1 MSNYKTVFFTL
12 GILQIILGISMVFP
26 IIIQII
32 FDELDSSFIGA
43 SLITII
49 FGTLFFLSNLDH
61 DKKLSLQNAFLLT
74 ALSWL
79 SIAVFSSLPFIF
91 SNLNLSITD
100 SFFESM
106 SGITTTGSTIIT
118 DLNSS
123 PKAILLWRALL
134 QWLGG
139 IGIIV
144 MAITLMP
151 IMNVGGMQL
160 FKVSSSDAS
169 EKILPKTKEIT
180 LRLIL
185 IYLILTFLCSFFYNI
200 FGMEFFDSL
209 THSMTT
215 IATGGFSN
223 YNESIGYFNNIKIEI
238 ISMVFII
245 LGSIPFI
252 SYIKFLSG
260 KKNIFY
266 TDTQIKSFI
275 KIIFY
280 SIVILFFYLTIFNK
294 SFSDVSLRSISFNVI
309 SILTGTGYVTQN
321 FDDWGS
327 FPLIY
332 FLILMFIGG
341 CAGSTACGIKIFRV
355 QILYLF
361 LKNQLK
367 KIIYPRGIFIIKYDN
382 NNVNEKFMASIIAF
396 IYLYI
401 IIFFIITTM
410 LSLSGLDFT
419 TSISGAAT
427 SISNVGPGLG
437 ELIGPNNDPGATF
450 DTTCPWRCIGGNTSF
465 SDQDCEEDDAGIYT
479 AVGHAQYDGWCHADS
494 DSPAVIIPTTSSYC
508 CEWET
513 DFEEY
518 EDGQFLY
525 GTCKEYNDGFDGI
538 QKNTSK
544 KISFDNNNLNNSLF
558 FKSQIILYEN
568 PKEVDQGYIDTI
580 DYTNT
585 AIIISHTNLTSGS
598 RIKKYFDTHKF
609 YILNILY
616 HLQ

>member
-12 GILQIILGISMVFP
+12 GILQIILGVSMIFP

-32 FDELDSSFIGA
+32 FEELNSSFISA

-49 FGTLFFLSNLDH
+49 FGTLFLLSNLDQ
-61 DKKLSLQNAFLLT
+61 DKKLNLQHAFLLT
-74 ALSWL
+74 ALSW
-79 SIAVFSSLPFIF
+79 ICVAIFGSLPFIF
-91 SNLNLSITD
+91 SDLNLSITD

-118 DLNSS
+118 DLNST
-123 PKAILLWRALL
+123 PKAILLWRAIL

-160 FKVSSSDAS
+160 LKISSTDSS
-169 EKILPKTKEIT
+169 EKILPKTKQIAI
-180 LRLIL
+180 RLII
-185 IYLILTFLCSFFYNI
+185 IYITLTFLCALFYKI
-200 FGMEFFDSL
+200 FGMKFFDSL

-223 YNESIGYFNNIKIEI
+223 YNDSIGHFNNFKIEI
-238 ISMVFII
+238 TSMIFII

-252 SYIKFLSG
+252 AYIKYLSG
-260 KKNIFY
+260 TKNIFI

-275 KIIFY
+275 KIIFF
-280 SIVILFFYLTIFNK
+280 SILILFLYLVIFNK
-294 SFSDVSLRSISFNVI
+294 SFSEISLRSISFNVI

-321 FDDWGS
+321 FDNWGN

-341 CAGSTACGIKIFRV
+341 CAGSTTCGIKIFRV

-361 LKNQLK
+361 IKNQLK
-367 KIIYPRGIFIIKYDN
+367 KIIYPRGVFIIKYDN
-382 NNVNEKFMASIIAF
+382 SNVNEKFMASIISF

-401 IIFFIITTM
+401 VIFFVIAAL

-437 ELIGPNNDPGATF
+437 ELIGPN
-450 DTTCPWRCIGGNTSF
+450 GNFSQLPDFSKWVLSF
-465 SDQDCEEDDAGIYT
+465 GMILGRLELFAIL
-479 AVGHAQYDGWCHADS
+479 VL
-494 DSPAVIIPTTSSYC
+494 
-508 CEWET
+508 
-513 DFEEY
+513 
-518 EDGQFLY
+518 FLPS
-525 GTCKEYNDGFDGI
+525 FW
-538 QKNTSK
+538 QK
-544 KISFDNNNLNNSLF
+544 
-558 FKSQIILYEN
+558 
-568 PKEVDQGYIDTI
+568 
-580 DYTNT
+580 
-585 AIIISHTNLTSGS
+585 
-598 RIKKYFDTHKF
+598 
-609 YILNILY
+609 
-616 HLQ
+616 